1 MNMKKIFAILMAML
15 LVISTGVI
23 AVAESPATASTADAI
38 AEATEPLTWDYLV
51 TVGGCAVFVMIVVQ
65 MTKAQLDK
73 LIRIPTAWYAY
84 ILAVITMLLATAFT
98 AGLSVSG
105 AVLTLFNGW
114 IVAATA
120 SRTYDALA
128 GK

>member
-1 MNMKKIFAILMAML
+1 MKKIFAILMAML
-15 LVISTGVI
+15 MMLLPAI
-23 AVAESPATASTADAI
+23 AVAEAPATASTADVI
-38 AEATEPLTWDYLV
+38 AEATEPLTWEYLV

-73 LIRIPTAWYAY
+73 LIKIPTAWYAY
-84 ILAVITMLLATAFT
+84 ILAVLTMLLATAFT
-98 AGLSVSG
+98 AGLSVSSG
-105 AVLTLFNGW
+105 VLTLFNGW

-128 GK
+128 GQ

>member
-1 MNMKKIFAILMAML
+1 MKKVFAILMAML
-15 LVISTGVI
+15 MVTLPVI
-23 AVAESPATASTADAI
+23 AVAEAPATASTADVI
-38 AEATEPLTWDYLV
+38 ADAAEPLTWDYLV

-73 LIRIPTAWYAY
+73 LIKIPTAWYAY
-84 ILAVITMLLATAFT
+84 ILAVVTMLLATAFT

-128 GK
+128 GQ

>member
-1 MNMKKIFAILMAML
+1 MKKIFAIMMVL
-15 LVISTGVI
+15 LLAILPVA
-23 AVAESPATASTADAI
+23 AVAEAPATASTADVI
-38 AEATEPLTWDYLV
+38 AETAEPLTWEYLA
-51 TVGGCAVFVMIVVQ
+51 TVGGCALFVMIVVQ
-65 MTKAQLDK
+65 MTKAQLDE

-84 ILAVITMLLATAFT
+84 ILAVITMMLATAFT